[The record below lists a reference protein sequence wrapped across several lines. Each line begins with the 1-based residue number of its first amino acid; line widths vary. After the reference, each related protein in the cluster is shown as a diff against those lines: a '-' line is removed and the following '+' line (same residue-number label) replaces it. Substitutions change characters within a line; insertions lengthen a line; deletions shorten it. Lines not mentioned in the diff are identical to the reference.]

1 MKNRNARFAR
11 ARDLRD
17 LRKPPYGLF
26 LGYQGFPARPL
37 LSDLPGH
44 ALVVAPTRAG
54 KGVGLLMQNA
64 LCWPTSMIVLDP
76 KGEFRE
82 KTLHWRAQYQDCF
95 TWGPTTF
102 AARWNPIAE
111 IAAVEPENQMEQAM
125 RLAKAFTPRPAQQK
139 AATTASGPPRR
150 RRFWPTPSCGPP
162 HASMKLGPRLSRMST
177 IWSANPSTWR
187 ACTRISSDR
196 RTPPWPPGRLRVRA
210 KPNPS
215 HPAFWPPRARICAAL
230 PPARCATPPPRPSS
244 PTPGCSSP
252 PRPCTCKHRRP
263 TSPPHGPLLVA
274 FLEGFI
280 SRALA
285 DTQTLAEPLL
295 LLLDEFSLLPALPSL
310 RTLLTLSAG
319 FHLRLLIVLQ
329 NLSQVTPEV
338 RDIVLSNTFDQVFF
352 AARDLATSEHL
363 TKRLGTIYRKSRSTS
378 RSRTGTSRSESDR
391 REDLMA
397 PHQIR
402 AMKKSLL
409 FHGNAP
415 PARITLRPYYQDK
428 RFTTRLGDVLP
439 PTPAPHTAPSL
450 EALLPNRPHQRAT
463 TAHPRAPLRTSTTL
477 TTSMHSSTTM
487 TSHSDQYDWS
497 GIEPVFWPLSQAGI
511 RARVNSLRSPVP
523 VPSRCSAR
531 CAHRNSR
538 LRGGPGR
545 APPPK
550 PRP

>member
-11 ARDLRD
+11 GRDLRD

-26 LGYQGFPARPL
+26 LGYHGFPARPL

-64 LCWPTSMIVLDP
+64 LCWPTSMIALDP

-111 IAAVEPENQMEQAM
+111 IAAVEPENQMEEAM
-125 RLAKAFTPRPAQQK
+125 RLAKAFTAAAGTAK
-139 AATTASGPPRR
+139 SSNDSFWTTEASSFLAHAFLWAATCQHEAGPATLAHVYDLVCNPEHLARLHAHLQRSPNPTLAAWATSCQSQTESVASSILATARSNLRSFASGAVRDA
-150 RRFWPTPSCGPP
+150 TA
-162 HASMKLGPRLSRMST
+162 ASEFTYARLLEPAT
-177 IWSANPSTWR
+177 TLYLQASATDF
-187 ACTRISSDR
+187 T
-196 RTPPWPPGRLRVRA
+196 T
-210 KPNPS
+210 
-215 HPAFWPPRARICAAL
+215 
-230 PPARCATPPPRPSS
+230 
-244 PTPGCSSP
+244 
-252 PRPCTCKHRRP
+252 
-263 TSPPHGPLLVA
+263 HGPLLVA

-338 RDIVLSNTFDQVFF
+338 RDIVLSNTYDQVFF
-352 AARDLATSEHL
+352 AARDLATTEHL

-378 RSRTGTSRSESDR
+378 RSRTGTARSESDR

-428 RFTTRLGDVLP
+428 RFTTRLGEVLP
-439 PTPAPHTAPSL
+439 PTPAPHPAPSL
-450 EALLPNRPHQRAT
+450 EALLPESPAPARDDRTAESAT
-463 TAHPRAPLRTSTTL
+463 SNFDDLNDLDALL
-477 TTSMHSSTTM
+477 DDD
-487 TSHSDQYDWS
+487 DQ
-497 GIEPVFWPLSQAGI
+497 PF
-511 RARVNSLRSPVP
+511 
-523 VPSRCSAR
+523 
-531 CAHRNSR
+531 
-538 LRGGPGR
+538 
-545 APPPK
+545 
-550 PRP
+550 